1 MNSVCLLGR
10 LTADPELRTTQTG
23 IAVTGFKVAVDRSY
37 TPKGQEKQVDFIPV
51 QAWRQTAEFV
61 CKYFR
66 KGQRIA
72 LTGSLQTRSYTDR
85 DGNKRR
91 TAEVIADNVYFGDSK
106 RDAEAGGYAA
116 PSGGFGAP
124 AGGYA
129 PPPAAPS
136 GGYSAPMGGGDQFA
150 ELSDDDGELPF

>member
-1 MNSVCLLGR
+1 MNSICLLGR

-51 QAWRQTAEFV
+51 QAWRQTAEFL

-72 LTGSLQTRSYTDR
+72 LQGSLQSRSYTDK
-85 DGNKRR
+85 DGNKR
-91 TAEVIADNVYFGDSK
+91 TAYEVVADNVFFAESK
-106 RDAEAGGYAA
+106 NGGTA
-116 PSGGFGAP
+116 PVSPTVDYSDRAP
-124 AGGYA
+124 QSA
-129 PPPAAPS
+129 PPAAEDFEVIPDEDS
-136 GGYSAPMGGGDQFA
+136 
-150 ELSDDDGELPF
+150 LPF

>member
-1 MNSVCLLGR
+1 MNSICLLGR

-37 TPKGQEKQVDFIPV
+37 TPKGQENQVDFIPV

-85 DGNKRR
+85 DGNKR
-91 TAEVIADNVYFGDSK
+91 TAYEVVADNVFFAESK
-106 RDAEAGGYAA
+106 NGGTA
-116 PSGGFGAP
+116 
-124 AGGYA
+124 
-129 PPPAAPS
+129 PAAPTVD
-136 GGYSAPMGGGDQFA
+136 YSDRVPQSSSPA
-150 ELSDDDGELPF
+150 DDFEEIPDEDSLPF